1 MQNDMFG
8 IRASPGT
15 TQGLQ
20 LDITYRDIA
29 CPEQESQVG
38 VECVC
43 WCCLINDA
51 PRREQFYG
59 SIGVGTLGCHLVF
72 SLCCYFHFCCVAIIF
87 LLSCVRL
94 IFFKL
99 FFLSAAITRWPYDCM
114 RPAGEDGGL
123 ERVFIERPANTDC
136 VAEPRSTAT
145 YIVSYRMARIMF
157 TTCLIFTRD
166 NRNLDPYCV
175 VLW

>member
-1 MQNDMFG
+1 MFRGSLSFTPGAAGRAPSFWLPLAGYARSAARPEAPGLKAPLSGWGEPRWLLVCARRHGRLG
-8 IRASPGT
+8 IWPSPET
-15 TQGLQ
+15 TQGLP
-20 LDITYRDIA
+20 LNITYRDIA

-43 WCCLINDA
+43 WCCPINDA

-94 IFFKL
+94 IFL
-99 FFLSAAITRWPYDCM
+99 
-114 RPAGEDGGL
+114 
-123 ERVFIERPANTDC
+123 
-136 VAEPRSTAT
+136 
-145 YIVSYRMARIMF
+145 
-157 TTCLIFTRD
+157 
-166 NRNLDPYCV
+166 
-175 VLW
+175 